1 MKSALLL
8 AAAVAL
14 CGSAFAETGSQPTQ
28 KKPGV
33 VDTIKQDAHQIGSAF
48 RQDMHRIAR
57 ADKFRQEQ
65 GMDQQHARSGMDQ
78 HHARSHSSAMGA
90 GPADSTVS
98 HDRQARM
105 DEAYARW
112 QRSHR

>member
-65 GMDQQHARSGMDQ
+65 GMDQ

>member
-1 MKSALLL
+1 MKSAIFV

-14 CGSAFAETGSQPTQ
+14 CGSAFATTQ
-28 KKPGV
+28 HTEQKPGV
-33 VDTIKQDAHQIGSAF
+33 VATVKKDAHQIGSAF
-48 RQDMHRIAR
+48 RHDMHSIAR

-65 GMDQQHARSGMDQ
+65 GMDQQRAHAGTD
-78 HHARSHSSAMGA
+78 AMGA
-90 GPADSTVS
+90 APAYDSGS

>member
-1 MKSALLL
+1 MKSALLI

-14 CGSAFAETGSQPTQ
+14 CGSAFADTGTHQAQ
-28 KKPGV
+28 HKPGV
-33 VDTIKQDAHQIGSAF
+33 VDTIKNDAHQIGSAF
-48 RQDMHRIAR
+48 SQDMHRIAR

-65 GMDQQHARSGMDQ
+65 GMDQQRAHWGTRE
-78 HHARSHSSAMGA
+78 MGA

>member
-1 MKSALLL
+1 MKSALLV
-8 AAAVAL
+8 ASAVAL
-14 CGSAFAETGSQPTQ
+14 CGSAFAGTGSHQVQ
-28 KKPGV
+28 HKPGV
-33 VDTIKQDAHQIGSAF
+33 VDTIKNDAHKIGSAF

-65 GMDQQHARSGMDQ
+65 GMEQQHANSGMDQ
-78 HHARSHSSAMGA
+78 HHARSGSTAMGA

>member
-1 MKSALLL
+1 MKSALLV

-14 CGSAFAETGSQPTQ
+14 CGSAFAETGSHQTQ
-28 KKPGV
+28 KKAGV
-33 VDTIKQDAHQIGSAF
+33 VDTIKKDAHQIGSDF

-65 GMDQQHARSGMDQ
+65 GMDQQPAHSGS
-78 HHARSHSSAMGA
+78 RAMGA
-90 GPADSTVS
+90 GPADNTVS